1 VGMIAGLAIIALASS
16 GCIGRPPSLDQ
27 QALRARAEGEDAAL
41 AKRLTLRADPEAA
54 AYLAAIAG
62 RLVPRGADTLRISLV
77 EDPTLAAFAMPSG
90 HVYILTGLLSRLANE
105 DELALVVALELAR
118 VPRGQSL
125 RVAPALR
132 GPLPHGDL
140 GPTAAAILGLDLR
153 IAAAA
158 ALTGYG
164 MDAER
169 QAEREALGRL
179 EAAGYDG
186 ERALMV
192 LRRLGAPVAA
202 GGPLEVLLYG
212 DARRMDERYQAMRP
226 LAATTSARRPSTSGD
241 GSAFEARMR
250 SIVRDNAALDM
261 RADRFDLARSELE
274 RVLGQAPRDPV
285 ARLLLGE
292 LSRLR
297 SQRVAAG
304 PERVARVRDALAAYR
319 AALELDPGYVEP
331 LRQLGL
337 LYVQEH
343 DTANARAALERYL
356 ALAPAAADAGRIREY
371 LALLEEVRP

>member
-1 VGMIAGLAIIALASS
+1 VTAGLAIIVLASA
-16 GCIGRPPSLDQ
+16 GCIGRPPALDR
-27 QALRARAEGEDAAL
+27 QALRARADGEDAVL
-41 AKRLTLRADPEAA
+41 AQRLTLRADPEPA
-54 AYLAAIAG
+54 AYLAAIAR
-62 RLVPRGADTLRISLV
+62 RLGPRGADTVRLSIV

-90 HVYILTGLLSRLANE
+90 RLYVHTGLLSRLDNE
-105 DELALVVALELAR
+105 DEVALVIALELAR
-118 VPRGQSL
+118 VPRGRSL

-132 GPLPHGDL
+132 GSLPHGDL
-140 GPTAAAILGLDLR
+140 GPTAAAIFGPDLR

-158 ALTGYG
+158 AITGYG
-164 MDAER
+164 ADAER

-192 LRRLGAPVAA
+192 LRRLGTPVAA
-202 GGPLEVLLYG
+202 GGPLEVFLYG
-212 DARRMDERYQAMRP
+212 DARRMDERDQAMRP
-226 LAATTSARRPSTSGD
+226 LVATTGARRPSTSGD